1 MDSVHLPQCASTVI
15 HSSIDGDVL
24 RIYAVL
30 MNCGV
35 FCLTI
40 VLKSLSTL
48 IMFLLQPAY
57 LNLKQRV
64 DNFVSNHLSNHTWS
78 PHLNKNQLRN
88 NIRQLVLQ

>member
-1 MDSVHLPQCASTVI
+1 MLEYSFCFLVYSF
-15 HSSIDGDVL
+15 
-24 RIYAVL
+24 
-30 MNCGV
+30 V
-35 FCLTI
+35 FA
-40 VLKSLSTL
+40 
-48 IMFLLQPAY
+48 LQPAY